1 MKIAV
6 QYVNDANGDTQ
17 AIQLSLSEWERVVR
31 KIRKYEQS
39 LKLRTDLSDAFAQVS
54 ELKRSRRKKQTLS
67 EFLDEV

>member
-17 AIQLSLSEWERVVR
+17 AIQLSLSEWEKVVR

-39 LKLRTDLSDAFAQVS
+39 LNLKADLSDAFTQIF
-54 ELKRSRRKKQTLS
+54 ELKRSRQKKQTLI
-67 EFLDEV
+67 EFLNEV